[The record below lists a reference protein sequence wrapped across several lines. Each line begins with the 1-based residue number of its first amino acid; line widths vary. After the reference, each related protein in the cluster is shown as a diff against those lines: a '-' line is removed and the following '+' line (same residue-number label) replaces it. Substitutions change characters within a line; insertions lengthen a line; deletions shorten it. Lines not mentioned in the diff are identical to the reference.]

1 MIPTKMKDYG
11 FYWILDFDIPNFKF
25 LQEKLEV
32 ELMGKV
38 LIVSKQ
44 LWSFMRGEEIR
55 SALIGPGII
64 HGNIEINDTK
74 VDVTNHIGL
83 FIFDPTQMRLEAPIP
98 VVDIINPEVIDP
110 LAEGDIEELSR
121 VILDVVV
128 QAGQVLATRK
138 LAEVRPVGSAP
149 RVYYKDEFIENLK
162 IKHVSGIMKAKF
174 VLGGQLNYIYKPFL
188 ERFKS
193 SGYDDFDN
201 QKIFWAD
208 KGVIENIK
216 KDDLS
221 SVIIVEKMQGA
232 VEEVQQTGYDIV
244 KEEYESVVEF
254 IKKNER
260 DFLL

>member
-1 MIPTKMKDYG
+1 MMSTKMKDYG
-11 FYWILDFDIPNFKF
+11 FYWILDFEISNFRF

-32 ELMGKV
+32 ELAGKV

-55 SALIGPGII
+55 SALIGPGVI

-74 VDVTNHIGL
+74 MDVTDHVGL
-83 FIFDPTQMRLEAPIP
+83 FIFDPTQMRLDAPIP

-110 LAEGDIEELSR
+110 LAEGNIEELSR
-121 VILDVVV
+121 VILDIVV

-138 LAEVRPVGSAP
+138 LAEVKPVGSAP
-149 RVYYKDEFIENLK
+149 KVYYKDEFIENIK
-162 IKHVSGIMKAKF
+162 IKHISGVMKAKF
-174 VLGGQLNYIYKPFL
+174 VLGGQLNYMYKPFL

-193 SGYDDFDN
+193 GGYDNFEK

-208 KGVIENIK
+208 KGVVEKIREE
-216 KDDLS
+216 DLA

-232 VEEVQQTGYDIV
+232 VEEIQQTGYDII
-244 KEEYESVVEF
+244 KNEYKSVMEF
-254 IKKNER
+254 IKKNEK